1 MRFGI
6 GERVDIMLEET
17 VIESVDANVE
27 KARQIEE
34 NVLKNLRNP
43 SRRREL
49 KSAVK

>member
-1 MRFGI
+1 MLEGAVI
-6 GERVDIMLEET
+6 ENVDI
-17 VIESVDANVE
+17 NVE
-27 KARQIEE
+27 RARQIEE

>member
-1 MRFGI
+1 
-6 GERVDIMLEET
+6 MLEET
-17 VIESVDANVE
+17 VTESVDVTVE

-49 KSAVK
+49 KSVAK